1 MSVNLED
8 RIAFAPCWN
17 MERLRA
23 TDAVALYSGG
33 FDPLH
38 GGHYACIGGAA
49 QFGSVVLIANNDDF
63 LTRKKSRCDVADTPL
78 FPEDVRQQ
86 MLANIPSVAAVILA
100 SDVDDTVCRTID
112 EIAEA
117 GINARYFVN
126 GGDRKVGNVP
136 EQSVCEKHLIEMR
149 WGVGGDEKQGNS
161 SGVLADV
168 SKLIDGRIVSRD
180 AQATRWGGFCTV
192 RMSGKDPLSPAKRD
206 KVLWLR
212 PEGGV
217 SLQTHREREEE
228 WRCLEGCCL
237 LALGALDAQ
246 GFQRYDKDGQ
256 PVFGECHML
265 KPGMSVRVACG
276 QAHMAYAPDGPA
288 TIFEQQRGCCHE
300 DDIER
305 FGDPFTLED
314 DIDRCVPWLGA
325 MLQARDPE
333 LVEMTMAAAE

>member
-38 GGHYACIGGAA
+38 DGHYACIQAA
-49 QFGSVVLIANNDDF
+49 VEQFETVVLIANNDDF
-63 LTRKKSRCDVADTPL
+63 LKRKMSRRGVADTPL
-78 FPEDVRQQ
+78 FPEDVRLQ
-86 MLANIPSVAAVILA
+86 MLANLNGVAAVILA
-100 SDVDDTVCRTID
+100 SDEDDTVRLTID

-136 EQSVCEKHLIEMR
+136 EQLVCEKHLIEMR

-161 SGVLADV
+161 SGVLAYV
-168 SKLIDGRIVSRD
+168 GTLIDGRIVSRD

-192 RMSGKDPLSPAKRD
+192 RMSEDDPFRPASRD

-217 SLQTHREREEE
+217 SLQAHRERKEE
-228 WRCLEGCCL
+228 WWCLEGCCL
-237 LALGALDAQ
+237 LALGALDAR
-246 GFQRYDKDGQ
+246 GLQRYDKDGQ

-265 KPGMSVRVACG
+265 KPGMSVPVACG

-288 TIFEQQRGCCHE
+288 TIFEQQRGCCYE

-314 DIDRCVPWLGA
+314 DIDRCVPWLEA
-325 MLQARDPE
+325 MLQARDYE
-333 LVEMTMAAAE
+333 LEMTGAAAE